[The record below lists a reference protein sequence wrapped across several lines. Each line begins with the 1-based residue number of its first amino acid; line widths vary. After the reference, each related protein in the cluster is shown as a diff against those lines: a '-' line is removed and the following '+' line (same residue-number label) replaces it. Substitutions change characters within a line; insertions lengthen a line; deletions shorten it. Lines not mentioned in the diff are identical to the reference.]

1 MGVGNRVPQS
11 QRNTPQVLIPAL
23 LALLSAA
30 QPASAGEDQ
39 KGRTWLTADRYSV
52 IVGGYFPQ
60 SDTDIRVD
68 GSNGLIGSSLD
79 LEDDLNIDRQ
89 KMLFN
94 FGVTRR
100 IREKHR
106 VEFEWFNLRRD
117 GFTVLQEEIVFDGT
131 DFQID
136 ATIDS
141 FLDTDIFRIGYAYS
155 LIREPK
161 KEFGVHAGLHVTEI
175 GVGIRELDVNGD
187 TTQTEDTFVTAPLPV
202 VGLQGAW
209 NFAGRWS
216 VHGRWQLFRLEFD
229 DYKGALDHFAI
240 YLEHATFHNVGLGL
254 GYDYFHVDLKITDP
268 PFLGHVDWDYGGP
281 SLYVHA
287 HF

>member
-1 MGVGNRVPQS
+1 
-11 QRNTPQVLIPAL
+11 
-23 LALLSAA
+23 
-30 QPASAGEDQ
+30 
-39 KGRTWLTADRYSV
+39 
-52 IVGGYFPQ
+52 
-60 SDTDIRVD
+60 
-68 GSNGLIGSSLD
+68 
-79 LEDDLNIDRQ
+79 
-89 KMLFN
+89 MLFN

-175 GVGIRELDVNGD
+175 GIASWEIAADNHRIAIRRQPCPALLIR
-187 TTQTEDTFVTAPLPV
+187 A
-202 VGLQGAW
+202 GA
-209 NFAGRWS
+209 RWLCS
-216 VHGRWQLFRLEFD
+216 REQR
-229 DYKGALDHFAI
+229 KKR
-240 YLEHATFHNVGLGL
+240 
-254 GYDYFHVDLKITDP
+254 GYQDLRC
-268 PFLGHVDWDYGGP
+268 V
-281 SLYVHA
+281 SL
-287 HF
+287 